1 MTGQGRREGTA
12 PRTPTRRSRVRAVAV
27 GGGLT
32 VAALLVSLL
41 GGVAFVIPLLVYGV
55 DVASTAAFLV
65 LMAAGQVGFLAVACA
80 YHRRHPELGV
90 TARVPTGRDLG
101 VAGLGTVVALVVATG
116 LSVAVSA
123 LDLAPG
129 SVIDDAG
136 SVDPSVFLGLA
147 VLSVLLVAPAE
158 EYLFRGVVQGRLR
171 RAFGPVGAVA
181 GSSLL
186 FGSVH
191 LANYTGSFAAVVAG
205 ALLVATTGTVL
216 GAVYEYTGN
225 LAVPVAVHAL
235 YNASLL
241 LLAYAMV

>member
-1 MTGQGRREGTA
+1 M
-12 PRTPTRRSRVRAVAV
+12 
-27 GGGLT
+27 
-32 VAALLVSLL
+32 
-41 GGVAFVIPLLVYGV
+41 LVYEV
-55 DVASTAAFLV
+55 DVASTGAFLA
-65 LMAAGQVGFLAVACA
+65 LTAAGQVGFLAVAYA
-80 YHRRHPELGV
+80 YHRRHPELGISA
-90 TARVPTGRDLG
+90 TVPTGRDLG
-101 VAGLGTVVALVVATG
+101 VAALGTTLALVVATG
-116 LSVAVSA
+116 LSVAVNA

-147 VLSVLLVAPAE
+147 VLSVLLVAPVE

-191 LANYTGSFAAVVAG
+191 LANYTGSFAAVLAG
-205 ALLVATTGTVL
+205 ALLVAATGTVL

-225 LAVPVAVHAL
+225 LAVPVAIHAL

-241 LLAYAMV
+241 LLAYATV